1 MKMSAASVVVGL
13 LASAASATIPFTGTY
28 TQDFNGLGQSGTA
41 LVPERGPHALNGILG
56 STGVDGWYGW
66 NYAGS
71 SGNAEFKAHNGG
83 LSGNAG
89 RGVVFFGADGSSER
103 ALGALPTSN
112 QVSAFGAL
120 FTNTTNDTFASVTIR
135 YTGEQW
141 RAGSANLLNTLAF
154 SWGLASGINDDGL
167 VAETALDF
175 VTPVLTGGEI
185 AVDGNSDP
193 YRTAI
198 LYTISGVNWAPGQTL
213 AIRWSISDLTGQD
226 NGLAIDDFGMVGI
239 IPAPASAL
247 ALAGL
252 AAFARRRRA

>member
-1 MKMSAASVVVGL
+1 MKTFTASVVVGL

-28 TQDFNGLGQSGTA
+28 TQDFNGLGQTGTA
-41 LVPERGPHALNGILG
+41 VVPERGPHALNGILG
-56 STGVDGWYGW
+56 STGVDGWYGS
-66 NYAGS
+66 NPGGS
-71 SGNAEFKAHNGG
+71 SGNTEFRAHNGSLAG
-83 LSGNAG
+83 GSG
-89 RGVVFFGADGSSER
+89 RGVVFFGTDGSSER

-112 QVSAFGAL
+112 QVSSFGAL
-120 FTNTTNDTFASVTIR
+120 FTNNSNDTFASITIR

-141 RAGSANLLNTLAF
+141 RAGAADIPNTLAF
-154 SWGLASGINDDGL
+154 AWGLASGIDDAGL

-175 VTPVLTGGEI
+175 NAPVLTGGEI

-198 LYTISGVNWAPGQTL
+198 LHTINGVNWAPGQTL
-213 AIRWSISDLTGQD
+213 AIRWTINDLPGQD
-226 NGLAIDDFGMVGI
+226 NGLAIDDFGLVGI
-239 IPAPASAL
+239 VPAPASMM